1 MKRFILLGT
10 IGIIILA
17 SCSPV
22 IDKQLQPT
30 PVVSVTETP
39 TMENL
44 PTEVETI
51 VPSATITPTEMPTV
65 TPEPEVPNWIAYVS
79 LEGNVILQDSQ
90 SGEEK
95 ALTSDGLSMTIT
107 STDPHIQ
114 YSYPTWSS
122 DGLFLAFKK
131 STIITLPDRQTY
143 QDSLIVIDI
152 NIGESV
158 EILAGES
165 LTGFS
170 WRPGTHIISYSL
182 MTDPNY
188 FTARGSVD
196 ESLAK
201 GILGFDVDTKQ
212 ALELVPPRGYSLIW
226 PHWSPDGRFV
236 GFDEILYME
245 GRGNFAYYDFEDQ
258 EYVSLERPI
267 GVYDWSQD
275 GENLVYDYLTYAP
288 NGEERIFI
296 NDRYDEDETQI
307 ADTESNFYLS
317 NPLFS
322 PNGGQIIYK
331 ETDLTLDENATQL
344 VVMNLESEHK
354 EIILESADVFDVIWS
369 PDGEMVLV
377 VIGPYNS
384 PTLMEVNLYDL
395 TTREIGN
402 GWWPAWQPVQ

>member
-1 MKRFILLGT
+1 MKRFILLGF

-22 IDKQLQPT
+22 IDKQLQST
-30 PVVSVTETP
+30 PVVSATETP
-39 TMENL
+39 TKENL
-44 PTEVETI
+44 PTKIETI
-51 VPSATITPTEMPTV
+51 VPSATINPTETPTF

-90 SGEEK
+90 SGDEI
-95 ALTSDGLSMTIT
+95 ALTTDGVSMMSMMSVPYILYSD
-107 STDPHIQ
+107 PV
-114 YSYPTWSS
+114 WSG
-122 DGLFLAFKK
+122 DGLFLVYKK
-131 STIITLPDRQTY
+131 SINTPLPDRQDY
-143 QDSLIVIDI
+143 LDSLVVYDVRTE
-152 NIGESV
+152 ESQ
-158 EILAGES
+158 EILVGES

-201 GILGFDVDTKQ
+201 GILGFDLDTMQ
-212 ALELVPPRGYSLIW
+212 TLELVPSQGYSLIW

-236 GFDEILYME
+236 GFDEIIYME

-258 EYVSLERPI
+258 EYVSWERPI

-307 ADTESNFYLS
+307 ADTEANYYLS

-331 ETDLTLDENATQL
+331 ETDLTLDTNATQL
-344 VVMNLESEHK
+344 VVMNLESKHK

-369 PDGEMVLV
+369 PDGEMVLL

>member
-1 MKRFILLGT
+1 MKRLILLS
-10 IGIIILA
+10 IISIMALTA
-17 SCSPV
+17 CSPI
-22 IDKQLQPT
+22 IDKQVSPDTDRTQTPTHAIETLVPEEETPQPT
-30 PVVSVTETP
+30 PTEIP
-39 TMENL
+39 TQI
-44 PTEVETI
+44 PTNT
-51 VPSATITPTEMPTV
+51 S
-65 TPEPEVPNWIAYVS
+65 EPKTANWVAFVG
-79 LEGNVILQDSQ
+79 LDGNVQLVDPLNDDQ
-90 SGEEK
+90 K
-95 ALTSDGLSMTIT
+95 MLTKDGLSMNTT
-107 STDPHIQ
+107 SPDPYIQ
-114 YSYPTWSS
+114 YSNPTWSS

-131 STIITLPDRQTY
+131 TIITTLPDRQTY
-143 QDSLIVIDI
+143 QDSLIVYKI
-152 NIGESV
+152 NEDESF
-158 EILAGES
+158 EILNGETF
-165 LTGFS
+165 TGFS
-170 WRPGTHIISYSL
+170 WRPGTHVISYSL

-188 FTARGSVD
+188 FTARGTVD

-201 GILGFDVDTKQ
+201 GIMGFDIDTMQ
-212 ALELVPPRGYSLIW
+212 SMELVSPQGYNLVW

-258 EYVSLERPI
+258 EYVSWDRPI
-267 GVYDWSQD
+267 GVYDWSRD

-307 ADTESNFYLS
+307 ADTEANYYLS

-331 ETDLTLDENATQL
+331 ETDLTLDANATQL

-369 PDGEMVLV
+369 TDGEMVLV

-384 PTLMEVNLYDL
+384 PALMEVNLYDL